1 MRPFTRDVLTIQE
14 LGGPTNECQPRSHPV
29 QFYRLKS
36 RSSTWATP
44 KVGATRGAS
53 EPLRP
58 SRRKRA
64 RSSIDLCV
72 LPFSSTTKSV
82 LLRYLSM
89 VNYNIFRV
97 SNSNPPRTTRH
108 GALAPAGRGN
118 TQTGRDHDC
127 GPLGL
132 VEITIVM
139 GNPMSM
145 RCRTKMPRLALRI
158 GSSSEL
164 SILAVK

>member
-1 MRPFTRDVLTIQE
+1 
-14 LGGPTNECQPRSHPV
+14 
-29 QFYRLKS
+29 
-36 RSSTWATP
+36 
-44 KVGATRGAS
+44 
-53 EPLRP
+53 
-58 SRRKRA
+58 
-64 RSSIDLCV
+64 
-72 LPFSSTTKSV
+72 
-82 LLRYLSM
+82 M

-97 SNSNPPRTTRH
+97 QIVTH
-108 GALAPAGRGN
+108 HAPHD
-118 TQTGRDHDC
+118 TGRWRRLGGATHKREGVHDC